1 MKQYEPPQ
9 GLAVWESAMRTV
21 RVAEGQL
28 EAARARGAATLI
40 PAMRKEVEVLKI
52 RADLLL
58 AEAVKAMHGS

>member
-1 MKQYEPPQ
+1 
-9 GLAVWESAMRTV
+9 MRTV